1 MRLKKYTEQQLRE
14 AVKNSLSLR
23 QVLSKLGIVEAGGN
37 YSTLKRAI
45 SYFEINTSHFTGCGH
60 LKGKTHNHT
69 TRPLSEILVEGRIEN
84 TYRLKNR
91 LLKEGVKKSFCE
103 NCLLDEWMSKEIPLE
118 LHHIDGDTKNNKL
131 ENLTL
136 LCPNCHAGTDN
147 YRGKNKKCRDLTETT

>member
-37 YSTLKRAI
+37 YATLKKSI
-45 SYFEINTSHFTGCGH
+45 SYFEIDKSHFTGCGH
-60 LKGKTHNHT
+60 LRGKTHTHNK
-69 TRPLSEILVEGRIEN
+69 RLLSEVLVEGKVEN
-84 TYRLKNR
+84 TFNLKARLIKD
-91 LLKEGVKKSFCE
+91 GVKERVCE
-103 NCLLDEWMSKEIPLE
+103 NCRLDVWMDGLIPLE
-118 LHHIDGDTKNNKL
+118 LHHVDGNTKNNRL

-136 LCPNCHAGTDN
+136 LCPNCHALTNN